1 MTALSDLK
9 TGEKG
14 KVAWL
19 RLPAETAA
27 RLRILGLGHGKEI
40 TLLKRSFFSRT
51 FLISTEDGRVGL
63 RRNTAGKI
71 FLEVLRGKER
81 GAGGE
86 A

>member
-19 RLPAETAA
+19 RLPEDTAA
-27 RLRILGLGHGKEI
+27 RLRILGLWHGKEI

-51 FLISTEDGRVGL
+51 FLISTENGRVGL
-63 RRNTAGKI
+63 RRNTAEKI
-71 FLEVLRGKER
+71 FLEILREKTD
-81 GAGGE
+81 GAAGE

>member
-1 MTALSDLK
+1 MTTLSDLK

-19 RLPAETAA
+19 RLPEETAA
-27 RLRILGLGHGKEI
+27 RLRILGLWHGKEI

-63 RRNTAGKI
+63 RRKTAEKI
-71 FLEVLRGKER
+71 FLEVMREEEGAER
-81 GAGGE
+81 
-86 A
+86 

>member
-1 MTALSDLK
+1 MTTLSDLK

-27 RLRILGLGHGKEI
+27 RLRILGLWHGKEI
-40 TLLKRSFFSRT
+40 TLLKRSFFART

-63 RRNTAGKI
+63 RRKTAEKI
-71 FLEVLRGKER
+71 FLEVMGEEETAER
-81 GAGGE
+81 
-86 A
+86 